1 MKRHVDK
8 LADELKARGFNAL
21 ALHGDMHNRERERA
35 VKSLESGRVQVV
47 IATDVAARGLDISD
61 ISLVVNYDIPNNYET
76 YIHRIGRTGR
86 GTKLG
91 HALPSYRIDNHK

>member
-1 MKRHVDK
+1 MKRHVDG
-8 LADELKARGFNAL
+8 LADELTKRGFKVL

-35 VKSLESGRVQVV
+35 VRALSMGKVQAL
-47 IATDVAARGLDISD
+47 IATDVAARGLDIDD

-76 YIHRIGRTGR
+76 YSHRIGRTGR

-91 HALPSYRIDNHK
+91 NAFTFVPAGRRG

>member
-1 MKRHVDK
+1 MNYKK
-8 LADELKARGFNAL
+8 RGFKAL

-35 VKSLESGRVQVV
+35 VKSLATGRVQVL

-61 ISLVVNYDIPNNYET
+61 INLVINYDIPNNYET

-86 GTKLG
+86 ATKLG
-91 HALPSYRIDNHK
+91 HALTFVPKR